1 MQHTMIP
8 APTMVTSAVFCATA
22 GVDNSLEAPRSTI
35 FKGKNGKERRATPVL
50 CSVTK
55 VRLAVVSRGQ
65 ITQPRMFLNANNKM
79 RGMISV
85 VAFVAIASFFCASAS
100 DLELNQPWPCK
111 NDSGR
116 KGEEEEMPIT
126 KDLDPLQVRFGAPPL
141 LLHCRVL
148 NGPCR

>member
-1 MQHTMIP
+1 
-8 APTMVTSAVFCATA
+8 
-22 GVDNSLEAPRSTI
+22 
-35 FKGKNGKERRATPVL
+35 
-50 CSVTK
+50 
-55 VRLAVVSRGQ
+55 
-65 ITQPRMFLNANNKM
+65 MFLNNKM
-79 RGMISV
+79 RGWNQRLAISV
-85 VAFVAIASFFCASAS
+85 VEFVAVASFICASAS

-116 KGEEEEMPIT
+116 KGEEEEMPIA